1 MATTLNK
8 PKTLPL
14 TPTERNTL
22 DVIKA
27 LFKKG
32 YGPSFEEIARAVGVS
47 VARAH
52 RLVGNLIDKGYLT
65 QEKGRYR
72 SLQMVEGVR

>member
-1 MATTLNK
+1 
-8 PKTLPL
+8 
-14 TPTERNTL
+14 
-22 DVIKA
+22 VIKA

-32 YGPSFEEIARAVGVS
+32 YGPSYEEIAATIGLSVG
-47 VARAH
+47 RAH
-52 RLVGNLIDKGYLT
+52 RVVGNLIDKGYLT